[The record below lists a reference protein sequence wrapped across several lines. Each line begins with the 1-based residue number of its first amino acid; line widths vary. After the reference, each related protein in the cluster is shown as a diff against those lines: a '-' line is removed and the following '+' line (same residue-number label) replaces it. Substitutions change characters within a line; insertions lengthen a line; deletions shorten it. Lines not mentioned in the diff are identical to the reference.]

1 MKNYSVFD
9 IIGPIMIGPSSSH
22 TAGAARIGYIARS
35 IVNEEFN
42 EVIFELH
49 GSFAKTYKG
58 HGTDRA
64 LLAGVMGYTPDDE
77 RIKNAFEIASQKG
90 LKYEFA
96 EFDLGDVHPNTVRVK
111 IKTKQG
117 KVWEITG
124 SSIGGGKAK
133 IIRINDMDV
142 EFSGEYTTILTTHTD
157 YPGVVANV
165 SAIISKNDINIAFM
179 KLFRQAKGHKAML
192 IIETDQR
199 VEPDI
204 VEEIGEIKN
213 IEHANVF
220 YPI

>member
-22 TAGAARIGYIARS
+22 TAGAARIGYIAQS

-77 RIKNAFEIASQKG
+77 RIKNAFEIASQEG

-157 YPGVVANV
+157 YPGVVASV

-192 IIETDQR
+192 IIETDQK
-199 VEPDI
+199 VEPDV
-204 VEEIGEIKN
+204 VEEIGKLEN
-213 IEHANVF
+213 IEHVNVF
-220 YPI
+220 YPV